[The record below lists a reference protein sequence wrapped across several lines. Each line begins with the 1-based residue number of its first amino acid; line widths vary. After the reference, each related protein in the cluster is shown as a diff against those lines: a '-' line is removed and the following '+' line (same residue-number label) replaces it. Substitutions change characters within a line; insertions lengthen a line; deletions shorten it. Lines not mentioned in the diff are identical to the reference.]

1 MKLLLTGAFSYTDE
15 QLSILK
21 NSGFEITFVQDE
33 CTELSI
39 DVSEFDAVVCNNLF
53 KYNDPEKFSSLK
65 AVQLTSAGFD
75 RVPVGYF
82 ASHSISLF
90 NAKGVYSVPMAEWV
104 ILKVLE
110 IYKNSAEFYKQQKKK
125 IWEKHRDLQ
134 EINGKTVLIAGVGSV
149 GCECAKRFQAFGA
162 KVLGADL
169 FDSKSP
175 YVNEFIHID
184 NIKDA
189 LRRADITVLTL
200 PLNKSTENLFSE
212 NLLSIMKDDSI
223 LINVSRGG
231 IINEEDLITQMKNG
245 KFSGVALD
253 VFEEEPL
260 SAESPLW
267 TLPRLLITPHNSFV
281 SDGTAERMFNL
292 IYKNLT
298 EFDFGKKIS

>member
-39 DVSEFDAVVCNNLF
+39 DVSVFDAVVCNNLF

-125 IWEKHRDLQ
+125 IW
-134 EINGKTVLIAGVGSV
+134 
-149 GCECAKRFQAFGA
+149 
-162 KVLGADL
+162 
-169 FDSKSP
+169 
-175 YVNEFIHID
+175 
-184 NIKDA
+184 
-189 LRRADITVLTL
+189 
-200 PLNKSTENLFSE
+200 
-212 NLLSIMKDDSI
+212 
-223 LINVSRGG
+223 
-231 IINEEDLITQMKNG
+231 
-245 KFSGVALD
+245 
-253 VFEEEPL
+253 
-260 SAESPLW
+260 
-267 TLPRLLITPHNSFV
+267 
-281 SDGTAERMFNL
+281 
-292 IYKNLT
+292 
-298 EFDFGKKIS
+298 